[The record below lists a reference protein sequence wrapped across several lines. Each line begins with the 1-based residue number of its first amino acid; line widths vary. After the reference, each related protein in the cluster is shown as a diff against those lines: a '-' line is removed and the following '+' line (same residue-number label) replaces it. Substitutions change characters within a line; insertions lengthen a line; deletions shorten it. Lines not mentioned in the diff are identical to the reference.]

1 MRAYFARRLLGGVMA
16 ATLLLAACAPKATP
30 IPPTIT
36 PAPSEDP
43 RTPVI
48 IDTDISLDGVM
59 AILYILQRPEL
70 AVKAITVAGTGA
82 AHCGP
87 GTAHVAGLVALAE
100 AGEIP
105 VACGR
110 ETPLAG
116 SNTMPFAI
124 REMAD
129 GDMGIRWPETGSAPG
144 GSAVQLIHDAI
155 LASPKPVVVITDGP
169 LTNLGEALE
178 AAPQLA
184 QNIQMIYTMGGAIDV
199 PGNIEGVALSAPNKT
214 AEFNV
219 FVDPHAAS
227 VVINS
232 GAPITL
238 VPLDASNQ
246 VPLDRVFYKLLE
258 ANKTTP
264 EAAAVYDALTAT
276 EAYRMS
282 GMYVWDPLV
291 YAIAADESLATFA
304 SKKVSVVEE
313 KGAEIGRVKV
323 MDGGKEVRVAMT
335 ADYQRFVET
344 YLAALNGQQQ
354 LALDWEAAKA
364 LPPNSIVVTVSD
376 GKCTLETSGAL
387 KAGEVLIQLAN
398 MSPDRSAL
406 VAACT
411 YDEGKTIEDARAL
424 EGVTPASW
432 IHVLGAIDAVSASS
446 SEFAI
451 EAASGPIYIACF
463 DGTPS
468 INPEKRIGILG
479 PIEIAP

>member
-1 MRAYFARRLLGGVMA
+1 MRAYFARRLFGGMIAV
-16 ATLLLAACAPKATP
+16 TLLLAACAPKATP
-30 IPPTIT
+30 IPPTVT
-36 PAPSEDP
+36 PAPTQDP
-43 RTPVI
+43 RTPVV
-48 IDTDISLDGVM
+48 IDTDVSLDSVM
-59 AILYILQRPEL
+59 AILYLLQRPEL

-100 AGEIP
+100 AGDIP

-144 GSAVQLIHDAI
+144 GSAVQLIQDAI

-169 LTNLGEALE
+169 LTNLGEALQ

-199 PGNIEGVALSAPNKT
+199 PGNIEGVALSAPNDT
-214 AEFNV
+214 AEFNI

-227 VVINS
+227 IVLNS

-238 VPLDASNQ
+238 VPLDATNQ
-246 VPLDRVFYKLLE
+246 LPVDRVFYNLLE

-264 EAAAVYDALTAT
+264 EAAAVYDTLTAT
-276 EAYRMS
+276 EAFKSPGVYF
-282 GMYVWDPLV
+282 WDPLA
-291 YAIAADESLATFA
+291 YAIATDESLATIA

-313 KGAEIGRVKV
+313 KGPEIGRVKV
-323 MDGGKEVRVAMT
+323 SDGGKEIRVAMA

-344 YLAALNGQQQ
+344 YLATLNGQQP

-376 GKCTLETSGAL
+376 GKCALETSGAV
-387 KAGEVLIQLAN
+387 KAGEVLIQLVN
-398 MSPDRSAL
+398 KSPDRSAL

-424 EGVTPASW
+424 EGTAPASW
-432 IHVLGAIDAVSASS
+432 IHVLGAIDAASASRG
-446 SEFAI
+446 EFTI
-451 EAASGPIYIACF
+451 EVASGPIYIACF
-463 DGTPS
+463 DGTPRV
-468 INPEKRIGILG
+468 NPEKRLDVLG